1 MALRRPAQDALSGN
15 QDSGGC
21 VNAFEKG
28 NPAEGQLA
36 GRIAIVTG
44 AASGIGRE
52 TALLFSSRGA
62 QVLAVDLAAEGLE
75 SLAEQAEKQGSPLVT
90 HVQDL
95 RAERA
100 AQEVFDV
107 CRARVGVPDVLANI
121 AGKAGDK
128 SADSTTDEDFDFF
141 VSVNLTTTFRMARQ
155 AVLHFEEGGSI
166 INTSSAFAVVGVGGS
181 APYSAAKGA
190 VSSLTRQ
197 MAADYGPRNI
207 RVNAVAP
214 GLIET
219 PATAPRIRAGQFDD
233 TVTKARP
240 IPRVGQPR
248 DIAAA
253 FAFLASDDSSFIT
266 GVTLPVCG
274 GWSTTRYRA

>member
-1 MALRRPAQDALSGN
+1 M
-15 QDSGGC
+15 
-21 VNAFEKG
+21 NAFEKG

-155 AVLHFEEGGSI
+155 AVLHFEEGGRSS
-166 INTSSAFAVVGVGGS
+166 TPPRRSRSSAS
-181 APYSAAKGA
+181 ADRPPTRRPREPSAA
-190 VSSLTRQ
+190 
-197 MAADYGPRNI
+197 
-207 RVNAVAP
+207 
-214 GLIET
+214 
-219 PATAPRIRAGQFDD
+219 
-233 TVTKARP
+233 
-240 IPRVGQPR
+240 
-248 DIAAA
+248 
-253 FAFLASDDSSFIT
+253 
-266 GVTLPVCG
+266 
-274 GWSTTRYRA
+274 

>member
-1 MALRRPAQDALSGN
+1 MNDSETGHPLAQ
-15 QDSGGC
+15 
-21 VNAFEKG
+21 
-28 NPAEGQLA
+28 QLL
-36 GRIAIVTG
+36 GKTAIVTG

-52 TALLFSSRGA
+52 TALLFSARGA
-62 QVLAVDLAAEGLE
+62 RVLAVDLAADGLE
-75 SLAEQAEKQGSPLVT
+75 SLAAQAAEQGVPLVT

-95 RAERA
+95 RVEHA
-100 AQEVFDV
+100 AQQVFDV
-107 CRARVGVPDVLANI
+107 CHSRFGVPDVLANI
-121 AGKAGDK
+121 AGRGGDK
-128 SADSTTDEDFDFF
+128 SADATTDEDFDFF

-155 AVLHFEEGGSI
+155 AVLHFGEGGGSV
-166 INTSSAFAVVGVGGS
+166 INTSSTFAVVGVGGS

-219 PATAPRIRAGQFDD
+219 PATAPKIRAGQFDD
-233 TVTKARP
+233 MVTKSRP
-240 IPRVGQPR
+240 LPRVGRPR
-248 DIAAA
+248 DVAGV